1 VKASNNDATL
11 EKRRT
16 ALGTFNFAE
25 SFRHSA
31 DRLRISKL
39 KRIPFDAPVRFLYY
53 HSIELYLKSYLRSHG
68 ISAAYIKSKYQHR
81 FRKLEKACAKYGL
94 KLDDEDHDVIERI
107 DGDNYW
113 DARYLTTGS
122 KYFGDL
128 CALARTSDSLAQF
141 GYERLRIMGEA
152 ARKPLRS
159 PKRH

>member
-1 VKASNNDATL
+1 MKASNNDATL

-122 KYFGDL
+122 KTFGDL

-141 GYERLRIMGEA
+141 GFERLRIMGEP

>member
-1 VKASNNDATL
+1 MKASNNDATL

-25 SFRHSA
+25 SFRLSA
-31 DRLRISKL
+31 DRLRISTL

-113 DARYLTTGS
+113 MLAISQPVQSTLATFARSRARAILLLNSDMNG
-122 KYFGDL
+122 
-128 CALARTSDSLAQF
+128 CA
-141 GYERLRIMGEA
+141 
-152 ARKPLRS
+152 
-159 PKRH
+159 